1 MSSYSET
8 DFCSPDEG
16 LDYVFTRMN
25 AIFGVPFNRHFDGL
39 DPNVVRQEW
48 KTQLGNFLTYRP
60 TMDYAISMLDGE
72 FIPSAIKF
80 RKLCNDAP
88 AIPIK
93 PLVLITKQKTQAE
106 LAEVSKNKAEAIAKL
121 KLLRSQFK

>member
-1 MSSYSET
+1 MSNYSED
-8 DFCSPDEG
+8 DFCSPDDG
-16 LDYVFTRMN
+16 LDYVFARLS
-25 AIFGVPFNRHFDGL
+25 AIYGAPFNRHFDGI
-39 DPNVVRQEW
+39 DPNLVRQEW
-48 KTQLGNFLTYRP
+48 TTQLGNFLTYRP

-106 LAEVSKNKAEAIAKL
+106 IAEVSKNKAEALAKL

>member
-1 MSSYSET
+1 MSNYSEA

-48 KTQLGNFLTYRP
+48 KHQLGNFLTYRP

-80 RKLCNDAP
+80 RKLDRKSTRLN
-88 AIPIK
+88 
-93 PLVLITKQKTQAE
+93 
-106 LAEVSKNKAEAIAKL
+106 SSH
-121 KLLRSQFK
+121 SQQSRMPSSA

>member
-1 MSSYSET
+1 MSNYSED
-8 DFCSPDEG
+8 DFCSPDDG
-16 LDYVFTRMN
+16 LDYVFARLS
-25 AIFGVPFNRHFDGL
+25 AIYGAPFNRHFDGI
-39 DPNVVRQEW
+39 DPNLVRQEW
-48 KTQLGNFLTYRP
+48 KFQLGNFLTYRP

-88 AIPIK
+88 AIPVK
-93 PLVLITKQKTQAE
+93 PLVLITKQQTQAE

>member
-1 MSSYSET
+1 MSNYSED
-8 DFCSPDEG
+8 DFCSPDDG
-16 LDYVFTRMN
+16 LDYVFARLS
-25 AIFGVPFNRHFDGL
+25 AIYGAPFNRHFDGI
-39 DPNVVRQEW
+39 DPNLVRQEW
-48 KTQLGNFLTYRP
+48 TTQLGNFLTYRP

-88 AIPIK
+88 AIPVK
-93 PLVLITKQKTQAE
+93 PLVLITKQQTQVE

>member
-1 MSSYSET
+1 MSNYSED
-8 DFCSPDEG
+8 DFCSPDDG
-16 LDYVFTRMN
+16 LDYVFARLS
-25 AIFGVPFNRHFDGL
+25 AIYGAPFNRHFDGI
-39 DPNVVRQEW
+39 DPNLVRQEW
-48 KTQLGNFLTYRP
+48 KFQLGKFLTYRP

-88 AIPIK
+88 AIPVK
-93 PLVLITKQKTQAE
+93 PLVLITKQQTQEE

-121 KLLRSQFK
+121 KLLRNQFK